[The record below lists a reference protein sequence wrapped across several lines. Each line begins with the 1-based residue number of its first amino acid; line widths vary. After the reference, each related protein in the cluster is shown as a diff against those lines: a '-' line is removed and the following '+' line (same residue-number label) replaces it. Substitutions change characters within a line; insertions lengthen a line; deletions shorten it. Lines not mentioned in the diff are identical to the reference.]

1 MRIFNGLKIGDI
13 VVYEKDQKKYRIMEL
28 IQNEEKRMCKIMS
41 ISNSEVIYEVP
52 VELCKKV

>member
-28 IQNEEKRMCKIMS
+28 IQSEEKRMCKIMS